1 MIQVTSIQF
10 TVGKVDAGIAVLL
23 SPDHHL
29 IEFPANLLPDGLST
43 GSIVNVTVERN
54 QEEEQRQKEE
64 FAALQ
69 EDILSTYSQS
79 PQAPVISVKAVTQ
92 TSVIIKWDPLVL
104 YAATFRG
111 LDVYRKGQKLNL
123 PANALSTSA
132 KLSGL
137 DVAQEYDI
145 WIVLRTSAGSFTSNK
160 LQVKTHSMDN
170 LTGLNPSFGSLSKDS
185 DVDTLIELLDR
196 IGAKYTDDLTSDNTH
211 LVCTVP
217 KGPKYERALELNIPI
232 VTPEFLKACELQQK
246 GLHLSMY
253 KNTYESIDLFSNLNA
268 LVQVDHNPT
277 TNTDPVHILL
287 NQIIST
293 VGSDKKPCIVI
304 DDVSMLLYAGLSIEQ
319 LVKLVM
325 ALNGYVIEKS
335 GCLVM
340 LVHDDNPDDEEQ
352 VSLNSL
358 LTLESGFTEDIHG
371 QLTVKLGP
379 QSLWE
384 PPGEVAQSRVIRPG
398 SILFRINDSSVE
410 WFAKGTTVM

>member
-1 MIQVTSIQF
+1 MSLEALLNWPAPDRPLPSGQTA
-10 TVGKVDAGIAVLL
+10 DASSLCRTF
-23 SPDHHL
+23 L
-29 IEFPANLLPDGLST
+29 IT
-43 GSIVNVTVERN
+43 
-54 QEEEQRQKEE
+54 
-64 FAALQ
+64 
-69 EDILSTYSQS
+69 
-79 PQAPVISVKAVTQ
+79 
-92 TSVIIKWDPLVL
+92 
-104 YAATFRG
+104 
-111 LDVYRKGQKLNL
+111 
-123 PANALSTSA
+123 
-132 KLSGL
+132 
-137 DVAQEYDI
+137 
-145 WIVLRTSAGSFTSNK
+145 
-160 LQVKTHSMDN
+160 
-170 LTGLNPSFGSLSKDS
+170 
-185 DVDTLIELLDR
+185 DTLERSASFLLCQFVNR
-196 IGAKYTDDLTSDNTH
+196 HLHLPNWAVR
-211 LVCTVP
+211 LVCISQHPSHYNAVH
-217 KGPKYERALELNIPI
+217 KKL
-232 VTPEFLKACELQQK
+232 

-358 LTLESGFTEDIHG
+358 LVRLADALIHVQTLESGFTEDIHG

>member
-246 GLHLSMY
+246 
-253 KNTYESIDLFSNLNA
+253 
-268 LVQVDHNPT
+268 
-277 TNTDPVHILL
+277 
-287 NQIIST
+287 
-293 VGSDKKPCIVI
+293 
-304 DDVSMLLYAGLSIEQ
+304 
-319 LVKLVM
+319 KL
-325 ALNGYVIEKS
+325 
-335 GCLVM
+335 
-340 LVHDDNPDDEEQ
+340 
-352 VSLNSL
+352 
-358 LTLESGFTEDIHG
+358 
-371 QLTVKLGP
+371 
-379 QSLWE
+379 
-384 PPGEVAQSRVIRPG
+384 
-398 SILFRINDSSVE
+398 
-410 WFAKGTTVM
+410 